1 MFSLFRLQGFFLTNE
16 QMAKLE
22 HFSVDL
28 YQQANIL
35 LKTRS
40 DFTFEE
46 LLNTAF
52 LEAYNGRFLY
62 SQCKAGYVGK

>member
-1 MFSLFRLQGFFLTNE
+1 MTDDQKKQLG
-16 QMAKLE
+16 K
-22 HFSVDL
+22 FSVDL
-28 YQQANIL
+28 FQQANVL

-52 LEAYNGRFLY
+52 LEAYNGRQLY
-62 SQCKAGYVGK
+62 SKYKTDNFRK

>member
-1 MFSLFRLQGFFLTNE
+1 MTDDEIKQLG
-16 QMAKLE
+16 K
-22 HFSVDL
+22 FSVDL
-28 YQQANIL
+28 FQQANVL

-52 LEAYNGRFLY
+52 LEAYNGRQLY
-62 SQCKAGYVGK
+62 SKYKTDNFRK

>member
-1 MFSLFRLQGFFLTNE
+1 MNDE
-16 QMAKLE
+16 QIKKLGK
-22 HFSVDL
+22 FSVDL
-28 YQQANIL
+28 FQQANVL

-52 LEAYNGRFLY
+52 LEAYNGRQLY
-62 SQCKAGYVGK
+62 FKCKADNFGK

>member
-1 MFSLFRLQGFFLTNE
+1 MFAWLIRIARFFLNDE
-16 QMAKLE
+16 QIKKLGK
-22 HFSVDL
+22 FSVDL
-28 YQQANIL
+28 FQQANVL

-52 LEAYNGRFLY
+52 LETYNGRQLY
-62 SQCKAGYVGK
+62 SKC

>member
-1 MFSLFRLQGFFLTNE
+1 MQSFFLTDAQIKSMGN
-16 QMAKLE
+16 
-22 HFSVDL
+22 FSVDL
-28 YQQANIL
+28 YEQASVL

-52 LEAYNGRFLY
+52 LEAYNGRKLY
-62 SQCKAGYVGK
+62 IKR

>member
-1 MFSLFRLQGFFLTNE
+1 MNNDQIKQLG
-16 QMAKLE
+16 K
-22 HFSVDL
+22 FSVDL
-28 YQQANIL
+28 FQQANVL

-52 LEAYNGRFLY
+52 LEAYNGRQLY
-62 SQCKAGYVGK
+62 FKYKTDNFRK

>member
-1 MFSLFRLQGFFLTNE
+1 MK
-16 QMAKLE
+16 KLGK
-22 HFSVDL
+22 FSVDL
-28 YQQANIL
+28 YQQANVL

-52 LEAYNGRFLY
+52 WEAYNGRQLY
-62 SQCKAGYVGK
+62 SKCKTDSFGK

>member
-1 MFSLFRLQGFFLTNE
+1 MNNDQIKQLG
-16 QMAKLE
+16 K
-22 HFSVDL
+22 FSVDL
-28 YQQANIL
+28 FQQASVL

-52 LEAYNGRFLY
+52 LEAYNGRQLY
-62 SQCKAGYVGK
+62 SKYKADSFGK